1 LEEESLGWMFV
12 NSIPLQYD
20 KKRLAKQF
28 QIETWLD
35 LAQVMKELNIEKPN
49 ETKIHQANVVSYIV

>member
-1 LEEESLGWMFV
+1 LAEESFGWMFV
-12 NSIPLQYD
+12 NSIPLQYE
-20 KKRLAKQF
+20 KKKLARQF

-49 ETKIHQANVVSYIV
+49 GTKLNPANPAGYVV

>member
-1 LEEESLGWMFV
+1 MFV
-12 NSIPLQYD
+12 NSIPLQYE
-20 KKRLAKQF
+20 KKKLARQF

-49 ETKIHQANVVSYIV
+49 GTKLNPANPAGYVV

>member
-1 LEEESLGWMFV
+1 MFI
-12 NSIPLQYD
+12 NSIPLLYH

-49 ETKIHQANVVSYIV
+49 ETKMNQPYKASYIV